1 MKMYPSVSLGT
12 YLFSYNTTTD
22 SDTFWSMNAY
32 FHSQLPR
39 LADAGISSYYYVF
52 PLNPTQK
59 NASMQGQLA
68 GEFLG
73 AGLAAKDIAAAVA
86 PMEKYFENVGWS
98 DPISGGGYPIDYPDF
113 SKYWATQPPQGAGF
127 SGRLGSRLL
136 DEKALTG
143 DIEKLKSALRTT
155 TPPPWNTLGHLVAGP
170 GTHHPPDGIPGG
182 SNAVGPAWR
191 KAYTHIGGYQ
201 SMIQLLI
208 RVDMYCSTTSN
219 LASSQSDREDRGHY
233 ITP

>member
-1 MKMYPSVSLGT
+1 MYPSISLGT
-12 YLFSYNTTTD
+12 YLFSYNTTSD

-52 PLNPTQK
+52 PLSPMQK

-73 AGLAAKDIAAAVA
+73 AGLAAKDVAAAVA
-86 PMEKYFENVGWS
+86 PMEKHFQNAGWG
-98 DPISGGGYPIDYPDF
+98 DPIYGGGYLVDYPDF
-113 SKYWATQPPQGAGF
+113 SKYWATQPPQDAGF

-143 DIEKLKSALRTT
+143 DMGKLKLALKKT
-155 TPPPWNTLGHLVAGP
+155 TPIPWNTLGHLVAGP
-170 GTHHPPDGIPGG
+170 GTHSPPDGIPGG

-191 KAYTHIGGYQ
+191 KSYTHIGRYQ
-201 SMIQLLI
+201 YLLKMISCANTYSSL
-208 RVDMYCSTTSN
+208 TSS
-219 LASSQSDREDRGHY
+219 LAVSQSECENGGHNV
-233 ITP
+233 TP